1 MGSFIKELLIPT
13 MCQELFKEMGGGG
26 CTEENKTEVSLSDE
40 FEVRGSGPTGK
51 VILDRNFMLRLEKE
65 MSGKVHWKG
74 GREIPGE
81 RETIYVKT

>member
-1 MGSFIKELLIPT
+1 
-13 MCQELFKEMGGGG
+13 MCQELFKEMGGG

-40 FEVRGSGPTGK
+40 FKVRGSGPTGK

-74 GREIPGE
+74 GQERPGE
-81 RETIYVKT
+81 RETMYAKT